1 MKKSKIKRNL
11 KYFRQHQKVLD
22 NLLTA
27 FEWNGYEYAIVGGF
41 VRRSLMKTPDA
52 FIGFKDFD
60 IIVDISTSELKHI
73 LSHFRF
79 KYDQNSNGGFKVKE
93 WEQSKFKDMSIDVW
107 TLKDHIP
114 FERETGLPKTF
125 EGVSKGA
132 PISTDSGVYVPG
144 KNKLYAYKHY
154 LFETIKTG
162 EIQVIYEPGYQDA
175 PKIAA
180 RLKYLKNYYG
190 WKLDDNSVH
199 LVQKY
204 FNSQNPSIRKKTTKY
219 YKHLIEG

>member
-1 MKKSKIKRNL
+1 MKKLRIRKNL
-11 KYFRQHQKVLD
+11 NYFRKHQKVL
-22 NLLTA
+22 NLLLES
-27 FEWNGYEYAIVGGF
+27 FEWNNYEYAIVGGF
-41 VRRSLMKTPDA
+41 IRRSLMKTPDA

-73 LSHFRF
+73 LSHFKF
-79 KYDQNSNGGFKVKE
+79 KFEQNSNGGFKIEE
-93 WEQSKFKDMSIDVW
+93 WEQSKFKDISIDVW
-107 TLKDHIP
+107 TLEDHIP

-132 PISTDSGVYVPG
+132 PISTDSGVYVLR
-144 KNKLYAYKHY
+144 KNKLYEHY
-154 LFETIKTG
+154 LLETIKTG
-162 EIQVIYEPGYQDA
+162 EIQVIYEPGYRDA

-190 WKLDDNSVH
+190 WELNENSVH

-204 FNSQNPSIRKKTTKY
+204 FNNQNSNIRKKANKY
-219 YKHLIEG
+219 YKHLIEC